1 VKKLPKLNLPSYTF
15 RFKKSH
21 EGDTLIFDEVRKK
34 WFVLTPEEWV
44 RQNLNK
50 FLIKSKCYPESMFQ
64 IESGLMVNR
73 NKKRSDVVVFKNGS
87 PYILIECK
95 APNIKLN
102 ELVFDQATTYN
113 LKLNCPY
120 IILSNGL
127 KHLSVNVS
135 VFPPKFQEEF
145 PVY

>member
-1 VKKLPKLNLPSYTF
+1 
-15 RFKKSH
+15 
-21 EGDTLIFDEVRKK
+21 
-34 WFVLTPEEWV
+34 
-44 RQNLNK
+44 
-50 FLIKSKCYPESMFQ
+50 
-64 IESGLMVNR
+64 
-73 NKKRSDVVVFKNGS
+73 VVFKNGS